1 MYYFWKQDVRV
12 QYVLRTRCQF
22 VFARSFS
29 LVCECEDLKLSET
42 YLVHFAG
49 LIF

>member
-22 VFARSFS
+22 VFVGSFS